1 MFDIQIDFKQFYEE
15 FGIKI
20 KNPIYR
26 DKDISKKY
34 KMMIYLREHYI
45 RHRNIYKKIFH
56 EKNILALMLDSD
68 DSFESSSDKI
78 CCAAEQQKNIN
89 TGEMTSPYCNLQS
102 IQVVDLLPKE
112 MIPEFR
118 RNIKK
123 IIAKNQGDGFNF
135 NHTEETSFDEYKKVH
150 NSYFRFCAAAFTV
163 KSNSELGKYVS
174 GIEIDMM
181 SLSSSFVGLVCR
193 FYINDVWKDKIN
205 TLIIND
211 REKHSFYSGMERL
224 KVYQFRQVSKGHN
237 PGSIYKQAIIG
248 VLLEE
253 IKYRIGREFFKNLN
267 TVIFSMNQKSI
278 AINVFETNINGNS
291 GVHFW
296 ESFGI
301 EARFCNYLKQ
311 QDACIN
317 PLHRNNL
324 DLDYIYRINS
334 SDKYDSQMVA
344 HEIGNRFIEYLN
356 VVGVKNAIE
365 DKITQISIWMQKCK
379 NTNLVMWM
387 KLKARVDNELM
398 YANRFVNEFKSW
410 GYLQPDDYYAKSSV
424 NIAKDAVNYLD
435 ETVGKS
441 KKMIDDITLVVN
453 SNVEAQNSTTSYK
466 IQKTTFYTNLFSAIA
481 ALIAII
487 ISLLSEERKDSIIHW
502 LENVKIAR
510 YMIYI
515 VTLILIF
522 LLLQK
527 VIVEIYRKFKCFII
541 FRKK

>member
-1 MFDIQIDFKQFYEE
+1 
-15 FGIKI
+15 
-20 KNPIYR
+20 
-26 DKDISKKY
+26 
-34 KMMIYLREHYI
+34 
-45 RHRNIYKKIFH
+45 
-56 EKNILALMLDSD
+56 
-68 DSFESSSDKI
+68 
-78 CCAAEQQKNIN
+78 
-89 TGEMTSPYCNLQS
+89 
-102 IQVVDLLPKE
+102 
-112 MIPEFR
+112 
-118 RNIKK
+118 
-123 IIAKNQGDGFNF
+123 
-135 NHTEETSFDEYKKVH
+135 
-150 NSYFRFCAAAFTV
+150 
-163 KSNSELGKYVS
+163 
-174 GIEIDMM
+174 MM